1 MSNKTNTANTAN
13 TANAANAANT
23 ANTANAASRKTAI
36 VVERVSDGEFQKF
49 LARMKNAGKNNE
61 SAVQRVF
68 LAVWRDVS
76 CSHSLVR
83 LNQAYEAL
91 ADNPFRTQ
99 FSAAIRAL
107 AGSGR
112 KDNNADAMERTG
124 YNPLSYNAK
133 DKTFVW
139 SYDKRE
145 SRAIKDI
152 IAQNYKDFATV
163 HFRAVKLAKA
173 KNVFTWA
180 DVDAFRK
187 RIESAKKAGSLYEKD
202 AERLSALVL
211 EIERLTNGN

>member
-1 MSNKTNTANTAN
+1 MANNTNTVSTNTVSTN
-13 TANAANAANT
+13 T
-23 ANTANAASRKTAI
+23 ASRKTAI

-49 LARMKNAGKNNE
+49 IARMRNAGKNSE

-68 LAVWRDVS
+68 LAVWRDVA

-83 LNQAYEAL
+83 LNEAYEAL

-99 FSAAIRAL
+99 FSTAIRAL
-107 AGSGR
+107 AGMGR
-112 KDNNADAMERTG
+112 KDSSADALQRTG

-133 DKTFVW
+133 EKCFTW
-139 SYDKRE
+139 NYDARE
-145 SRAIKDI
+145 AKDVKAV
-152 IAQNYKDFATV
+152 IAQNYKDFAAV
-163 HFRAVKLAKA
+163 HFRAVKLAKSKA
-173 KNVFTWA
+173 VMTWA

-187 RIESAKKAGSLYEKD
+187 RIETAKKAGSIYEKD

>member
-1 MSNKTNTANTAN
+1 MANNTNTNTASTSTSTNTANKANKATA
-13 TANAANAANT
+13 T
-23 ANTANAASRKTAI
+23 
-36 VVERVSDGEFQKF
+36 VERVSDGEFQKF
-49 LARMKNAGKNNE
+49 LARMKNAGKNSE

-68 LAVWRDVS
+68 LAAWRDVA

-91 ADNPFRTQ
+91 TDNPFRTQ
-99 FSAAIRAL
+99 FSTAIRAL

-124 YNPLSYNAK
+124 YTPLAYNAK
-133 DKTFVW
+133 DKSFVW
-139 SYDKRE
+139 AYDKRE
-145 SRAIKDI
+145 ARTVKDI

-173 KNVFTWA
+173 KNVFTWSE
-180 DVDAFRK
+180 VDSFRK
-187 RIESAKKAGSLYEKD
+187 RIESAKKAGNLYEKD

-211 EIERLTNGN
+211 EIERLTNGD